1 MPANLNFTRIH
12 NYMLMKRWIYFLG
25 HLAIITIL
33 TSFAKFSIAP
43 EVVEVPEELKT
54 VLQELNCVEY
64 NTTSDIETQPLTLVV
79 LGNSFIGFKEAVAF
93 KESQG
98 KYSSI
103 NTLGYLGKYQFGAN
117 TLRLMGVYDTQMF
130 LEDPILQETL
140 FELNVAR
147 NKWILRRD
155 IKRFVGKRINGT
167 EITESGIVAAAHL
180 AGAGNVKKYL
190 RSYGKTDFS
199 DVYGSTIAYYMD
211 RFGGYDISEV
221 KPAHNPKV

>member
-1 MPANLNFTRIH
+1 
-12 NYMLMKRWIYFLG
+12 MKRWIYFLG

-33 TSFAKFSIAP
+33 TSFATLSTTPK
-43 EVVEVPEELKT
+43 VVEIPAELKT
-54 VLQELNCVEY
+54 GLEELHWVE
-64 NTTSDIETQPLTLVV
+64 NHSITALEPIASTSVF
-79 LGNSFIGFKEAVAF
+79 LGHSFLGFKEAVGF

-103 NTLGYLGKYQFGAN
+103 NTLGYLGKYQFGTN
-117 TLRLMGVYDTQMF
+117 TLKLMGVKNTQRFM
-130 LEDPILQETL
+130 EDPVLQENL

-155 IKRFVGKRINGT
+155 IKRFVGKRINGVQ
-167 EITESGIVAAAHL
+167 ITESGIVAAAHL

-190 RSYGKTDFS
+190 RSYGQTDFS
-199 DVYGSTIAYYMD
+199 DAYGSTIAYYMK

-221 KPAHNPKV
+221 KPKHNPKVS